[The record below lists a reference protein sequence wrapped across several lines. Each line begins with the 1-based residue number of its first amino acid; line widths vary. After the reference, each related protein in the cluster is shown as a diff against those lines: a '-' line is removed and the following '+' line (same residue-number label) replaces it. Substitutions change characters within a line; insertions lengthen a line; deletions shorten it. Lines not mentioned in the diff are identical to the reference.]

1 MIVVFQRFGIPGI
14 PSIGLLVVLVPLW
27 TVLAVIRHLAGIDR
41 NRLMWWLAAAGVTA
55 IGMLVQTR
63 LVRGAEVSVP
73 AWLLVVTVWFPFT
86 LRLRNRAW
94 TGYVLMLKHV
104 TNVAVVL
111 ALAAVAM
118 IGSQLAGIAYRDW
131 FAVLVPA
138 GFQLDGFNTVVP
150 ITYGSTVVRATSW
163 IGLEPSVTSALIGL
177 GLLAAFFGRARMWK
191 VVALMLGLV
200 ATVSGSGVVI
210 VLVGAIV
217 MLLHRS
223 RRLLLRYSVLAVTT
237 AVATTFT
244 PFGSLLLGRSTE
256 FQTDNSS
263 TSLRAVLPYS
273 LLYPKW
279 IENLPGMLLGYGPG
293 SSQRIVTES
302 NVLGLLVP
310 SPAKVFFEYGL
321 IGGMVLAAFILGC
334 YWGGPSRAFAISL
347 LFSLWVLQA
356 GITTSVFVVPVMVFV
371 TLWAPRVGPPIEV
384 ILPIR
389 KGREASNALLV
400 PNNREIAAV

>member
-1 MIVVFQRFGIPGI
+1 M
-14 PSIGLLVVLVPLW
+14 
-27 TVLAVIRHLAGIDR
+27 LAVVRRVAELDR

-55 IGMLVQTR
+55 IGMAVQTR

-73 AWLLVVTVWFPFT
+73 AWLLVVTVWFPFAF
-86 LRLRNRAW
+86 RLRNRKW
-94 TGYVLMLKHV
+94 TAYLLMLKHV
-104 TNVAVVL
+104 TNVAAVL
-111 ALAAVAM
+111 AVTAMAM
-118 IGSQLAGIAYRDW
+118 IATQLAGIAYRDW
-131 FAVLVPA
+131 FAILMPA
-138 GFQLDGFNTVVP
+138 DLQLAGFNTVVP
-150 ITYGSTVVRATSW
+150 IAYGSPIVRATSW

-177 GLLAAFFGRARMWK
+177 GLLAAFFGRAQMWK
-191 VVALMLGLV
+191 VLVLILGLV

-217 MLLHRS
+217 MLFHRC
-223 RRLLLRYSVLAVTT
+223 RRLLLRYSVLGIVTVF
-237 AVATTFT
+237 ASTFT
-244 PFGSLLLGRSTE
+244 PFGALLLGRSTE

-279 IENLPGMLLGYGPG
+279 IENLPGMLFGYGPG

-321 IGGMVLAAFILGC
+321 IAGMTLAAFILGC

-371 TLWAPRVGPPIEV
+371 TLWAPRVGPPIEK
-384 ILPIR
+384 ILPLGKSR
-389 KGREASNALLV
+389 TAAPLRDTERDL
-400 PNNREIAAV
+400 IAV